1 MKGRTYL
8 FYACGTSK
16 CDNLDRCSRNMI
28 KIKICILKNYHV
40 LVMLEIP
47 IIYIVNGYLIGL
59 VEPHKVSCSICFPN
73 NCQWIKEIIKPL
85 RRWIQSSPFSKFFL
99 TTKLRQFWWIF
110 SFSPRNLT
118 LFSQILALWCDN
130 WKILLPQRS
139 LKIR

>member
-1 MKGRTYL
+1 MTLYNTKEKPKGRKTNVSWPELSLKGRTYL

-16 CDNLDRCSRNMI
+16 CDNLDRCSRNMIKI

-73 NCQWIKEIIKPL
+73 NFQWIKEIIKPL
-85 RRWIQSSPFSKFFL
+85 RRWIQSFL
-99 TTKLRQFWWIF
+99 FNYET
-110 SFSPRNLT
+110 
-118 LFSQILALWCDN
+118 AA
-130 WKILLPQRS
+130 ILLDFFSSKHAR
-139 LKIR
+139 L